1 MPSTPD
7 VHTPPPATA
16 CLSHLHNYIC
26 HKLDWHLHKTA
37 TQSGPWAL
45 HTRNIRQL
53 NTGFPVNYR
62 SSLGLQKMIRL
73 QITLIT
79 RWRYFIALH
88 LCRWWT
94 CLARL
99 SSTIMMLRVTAFV
112 DVSLCTIYQHTLSF
126 YLPPPEY
133 CHRSPTKQP
142 PTTSL
147 REIRQM
153 SSRRVCV
160 WKHKLIYRWNHGLPA
175 DSRLKPK
182 KICPVMLVCRSV

>member
-99 SSTIMMLRVTAFV
+99 SSTIMMLRVTGICRRITV
-112 DVSLCTIYQHTLSF
+112 YSLSTHTVILSASAWV
-126 YLPPPEY
+126 LSQKPNQTATN
-133 CHRSPTKQP
+133 HILKGNKTNVKQ
-142 PTTSL
+142 TC
-147 REIRQM
+147 
-153 SSRRVCV
+153 VCV
-160 WKHKLIYRWNHGLPA
+160 EAQTDISLKSRPARRFQTQAKENLSGNVGL
-175 DSRLKPK
+175 
-182 KICPVMLVCRSV
+182 